1 MVYGKW
7 NKGKSELSLSYD
19 VSGYK
24 TKGEKSR
31 QSAEYT
37 LTDGNVYAIERNDVE
52 SLRKSIA
59 HNTKLTYNWAD
70 STAIVFQTSLSGTF
84 NNAPTIIL

>member
-1 MVYGKW
+1 M
-7 NKGKSELSLSYD
+7 SYD

-24 TKGEKSR
+24 TKDTKDR

-37 LTDGNVYAIERNDVE
+37 LTDGSIYTIKRNDAE

-59 HNTKLTYNWAD
+59 HEAN
-70 STAIVFQTSLSGTF
+70 
-84 NNAPTIIL
+84 